1 MTRLWAAVALGGIL
15 AACGPRERIAGTAN
29 EIRDEANLLV
39 VRGTATQDEE
49 VVARAQRIDA
59 LAATIHEDLTGTQD
73 ITPAWLKALMWAG
86 ASIVAVAAVVLLW
99 QTGIGTA
106 LRTAIGWIPRRKMSQ
121 AELAVDMLDPSRP
134 EGDREFI
141 AAMRQD
147 PEFDLAYRRAA
158 ARRNK
163 EKHEPDPR

>member
-29 EIRDEANLLV
+29 DIRDEAHLLV
-39 VRGTATQDEE
+39 VRGTATQDAE
-49 VVARAQRIDA
+49 VVKRAERIDA

-73 ITPAWLKALMWAG
+73 ITPAWLKALMWVG
-86 ASIVAVAAVVLLW
+86 AAIVAVAAVVLVW

-134 EGDREFI
+134 EKDREFI

-147 PEFDLAYRRAA
+147 PEFDLAYRKAQ
-158 ARRNK
+158 ARRK
-163 EKHEPDPR
+163 AQT

>member
-49 VVARAQRIDA
+49 VVERAQRIDA

-73 ITPAWLKALMWAG
+73 ITPAWMKMVMIVGG
-86 ASIVAVAAVVLLW
+86 AVLAIAACVILW

-106 LRTAIGWIPRRKMSQ
+106 IRTAIGWIPRRKMSQ

-134 EGDREFI
+134 EGDREMV
-141 AAMRQD
+141 AAMRAQD
-147 PEFDLAYRRAA
+147 PVFDAAFRRAQQ
-158 ARRNK
+158 ARK
-163 EKHEPDPR
+163 PKT

>member
-29 EIRDEANLLV
+29 EIRDEAHLLV
-39 VRGTATQDEE
+39 VRGTATQDAE
-49 VVARAQRIDA
+49 VVERAERIDA

-86 ASIVAVAAVVLLW
+86 ASIVAVAAVVLVW

-134 EGDREFI
+134 EKDREFI

-147 PEFDLAYRRAA
+147 PEFDLAYRKAQ
-158 ARRNK
+158 ARRK
-163 EKHEPDPR
+163 AQT

>member
-29 EIRDEANLLV
+29 DIRDEAHLLV
-39 VRGTATQDEE
+39 VRGTATQDAE
-49 VVARAQRIDA
+49 VVERAERIDA

-73 ITPAWLKALMWAG
+73 ITPAWLKALMWVG
-86 ASIVAVAAVVLLW
+86 ATIVAVAAVVLVW

-134 EGDREFI
+134 EKDREFI

-147 PEFDLAYRRAA
+147 PEFDLAYRKAQ
-158 ARRNK
+158 ARRK
-163 EKHEPDPR
+163 AQT

>member
-1 MTRLWAAVALGGIL
+1 MTRLGAAGALGGIL
-15 AACGPRERIAGTAN
+15 AACGPWERIAGTAN

-49 VVARAQRIDA
+49 VVERAQRIDA

-73 ITPAWLKALMWAG
+73 ITPAWMKMVMIVGG
-86 ASIVAVAAVVLLW
+86 AVLAIAACVILW

-106 LRTAIGWIPRRKMSQ
+106 IRTAIGWIPRRKMSQ